1 MLILLP
7 SRSSIK
13 TSHQS
18 QINLFLRRS
27 ILMIIA
33 NLIKNTIQ
41 LVSQLP
47 IEESV
52 NNLLCSLLITTITNQ
67 IFLIRRNLFLKLL
80 WIHDIL
86 KHHRTTNTTNSTLIA
101 RRVRSSISS
110 KRHISFNILT
120 IGSLQRQS
128 SLGVGSIKRL
138 SHPRPSSISSA
149 HSTTST
155 LHSLLL
161 NIITIYCITFHILSE
176 HIIDIRHSEPSSS
189 MTFAILQLIRDADIL
204 TLLSPLLLV
213 LRSLFLKF
221 SNSLTKQRISLP
233 ILLLKS
239 QDRLHVQIPPLT
251 AQQLQIH
258 VQLILCIVIQLLSL
272 WG

>member
-18 QINLFLRRS
+18 QINLFLRRN

-47 IEESV
+47 IEESI

-67 IFLIRRNLFLKLL
+67 IFLIRRNLLLKLL
-80 WIHDIL
+80 GIHDIL

-120 IGSLQRQS
+120 IGSLQR
-128 SLGVGSIKRL
+128 
-138 SHPRPSSISSA
+138 
-149 HSTTST
+149 
-155 LHSLLL
+155 
-161 NIITIYCITFHILSE
+161 
-176 HIIDIRHSEPSSS
+176 
-189 MTFAILQLIRDADIL
+189 
-204 TLLSPLLLV
+204 
-213 LRSLFLKF
+213 
-221 SNSLTKQRISLP
+221 
-233 ILLLKS
+233 
-239 QDRLHVQIPPLT
+239 
-251 AQQLQIH
+251 
-258 VQLILCIVIQLLSL
+258 
-272 WG
+272 